1 MNQYVLDK
9 LATELAD
16 RKFGGIS
23 FVEYEDTYYDYKAG
37 VKAGIIEMLS
47 HFSPVLNAA
56 RSQCQRPQKP
66 DKLKREIYLIEH
78 NLGMDYTFPKEVL
91 KSSEE

>member
-1 MNQYVLDK
+1 MNQDILEK
-9 LATELAD
+9 LAEELTD
-16 RKFGGIS
+16 RR
-23 FVEYEDTYYDYKAG
+23 FVRDDDRYDDEYFSYKKG

-47 HFSPVLNAA
+47 MFSPVLNEA

-78 NLGMDYTFPKEVL
+78 NLGMDYTFPKECL
-91 KSSEE
+91 KSTEE